1 MGIDFREAWLETE
14 NLGRFWIE
22 EGNRGRRRGFH
33 MEKGVAILLFL
44 YLSGGSTNPEQ
55 F

>member
-1 MGIDFREAWLETE
+1 MEIDFREAWLEIE

-33 MEKGVAILLFL
+33 MEKGVAIFALFRFEW
-44 YLSGGSTNPEQ
+44 G
-55 F
+55 